1 MLRDPQVWE
10 SPELYQPER
19 FLEPPNKNQPDPS
32 IGFDYGR
39 RLVYL
44 PILNNP

>member
-19 FLEPPNKNQPDPS
+19 FLVPLAQNQPDPS
-32 IGFDYGR
+32 IGFGYGQ
-39 RLVYL
+39 RLAYF
-44 PILNNP
+44 PMLNNY